1 MTSIITSHVRS
12 TKDVNELVFHVKS
25 WPRAAHRWTRG
36 TARDDTNAAREHHNM
51 TGLWRAGHCDNRLP
65 NGFGETPHR
74 TRKTPRIKNQRS
86 RVCAPRLILV
96 QPLNVSSDV
105 ARSCTIRESTK
116 QDRARQEHPRTV
128 SAHHNEHEEAE
139 VNEQGAQS
147 NARRHSTTQKNVQ
160 RRNDTYS
167 QEDEDS
173 QFRCC
178 LFQAIVKSSCL
189 GILWQSRFAHDLQV
203 SRSVSSAEHGSRQL
217 SWRTCGLT
225 RRTKNHGTSLGEATG
240 AFRRNTVYHVT
251 SSTKSDGVSEPV
263 CFVQMH
269 RLGKNK

>member
-1 MTSIITSHVRS
+1 MDARNSKRRHERCWRAPQHDGFVESGSLRQPSPKRLRRNTTSYPKNTTDKEPEVTSLCS
-12 TKDVNELVFHVKS
+12 
-25 WPRAAHRWTRG
+25 AAHPCATFECIFRRG
-36 TARDDTNAAREHHNM
+36 AFVHNQREHEA
-51 TGLWRAGHCDNRLP
+51 RP
-65 NGFGETPHR
+65 R
-74 TRKTPRIKNQRS
+74 TTQ
-86 RVCAPRLILV
+86 
-96 QPLNVSSDV
+96 
-105 ARSCTIRESTK
+105 
-116 QDRARQEHPRTV
+116 HPRTV

-189 GILWQSRFAHDLQV
+189 GILWQSRFAHDLRN